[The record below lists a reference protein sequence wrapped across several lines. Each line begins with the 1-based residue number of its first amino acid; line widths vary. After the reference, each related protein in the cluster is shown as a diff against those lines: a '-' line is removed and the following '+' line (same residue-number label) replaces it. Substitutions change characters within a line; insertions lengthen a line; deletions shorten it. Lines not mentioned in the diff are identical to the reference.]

1 MKKSETALIAL
12 MACGVW
18 VLRVVCVPIQ
28 WFADLC
34 FELAAE
40 MQNDL

>member
-1 MKKSETALIAL
+1 MKKSEMVLIAF

-18 VLRVVCVPIQ
+18 VLRAVCVPIQ

-34 FELAAE
+34 FELAVE
-40 MQNDL
+40 MQNDR